1 MGEQPS
7 NSGDDDIAAHTDAL
21 SEKHFL
27 TLTAVLTNSKLEHD
41 EKKLLA
47 AEKCQQ
53 KQNQNGDLQSQLQQ
67 ELRMPPL
74 PLSPSKSVHVQHQGK
89 KGQQLD
95 LSTLFPW
102 RGGLPSTF
110 QPEQTEEDVP
120 HQSECSKWLHQ
131 LRSNRGAASAGITLS
146 RWRGAAEAKKERL
159 LQLFFDQLKT
169 VLQTFRKLS
178 AGRLLKL
185 EVLQR
190 HLHRRIVCTAKATH
204 GSEDAAVLFRP
215 FTCFSMIREY
225 GCLSL
230 WPHASSRRPS

>member
-7 NSGDDDIAAHTDAL
+7 SSGDDGTAAYTDAL

-41 EKKLLA
+41 EKKLLV

-53 KQNQNGDLQSQLQQ
+53 QQNQNGDLQSRLQQ

-74 PLSPSKSVHVQHQGK
+74 TLSPSKSVHAQHQGK
-89 KGQQLD
+89 KGRQLD

-102 RGGLPSTF
+102 RGGSPLTF
-110 QPEQTEEDVP
+110 QLEQTEEDVP

-146 RWRGAAEAKKERL
+146 EWRGAAEAKKERL

-178 AGRLLKL
+178 AGRLLKH
-185 EVLQR
+185 EVVQR
-190 HLHRRIVCTAKATH
+190 HLHWRIACTAKATH
-204 GSEDAAVLFRP
+204 GPEDAAVLFRP
-215 FTCFSMIREY
+215 SHVFFHHQVIW
-225 GCLSL
+225 LSVSL
-230 WPHASSRRPS
+230 AACVVPQT